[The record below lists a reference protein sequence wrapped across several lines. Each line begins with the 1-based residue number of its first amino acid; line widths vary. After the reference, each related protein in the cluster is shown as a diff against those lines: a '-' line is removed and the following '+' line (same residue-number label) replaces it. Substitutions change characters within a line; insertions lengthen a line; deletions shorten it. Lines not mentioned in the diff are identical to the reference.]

1 VILGHT
7 TGNLET
13 PMYRRLIFSF
23 HMPLFFFL
31 AGMSIKPKALKSFGE
46 WKGFIW
52 KNLRA
57 LVVPYLIFAFIYA
70 PFSFDNVPKFLYGS
84 WQALGKARTLTSL
97 WYLTCFFIARIYC
110 QILTDLVS
118 RANPKNLNATLGLL
132 AIPMF
137 AVGFLLPKLDGG
149 YLWCLDISF
158 VASGF
163 ILLGIALRQRILIFA
178 QAKSWVLALFTAAAA
193 ASPPARPESMA
204 RLFIFA
210 VIESRPLLRLLRFLH
225 RTGFGNSHK
234 IMQFIFACL
243 VCSVIEHDFL
253 GGKVVFIDSQVD
265 FFFRN
270 DVFCDLKRKSQAFR
284 SIAFATFIFTDAV
297 ADVTGAI
304 PKSLGQVM
312 TNPEFSDKVISVPE
326 IVI

>member
-1 VILGHT
+1 MSAKKKKARIELIDIAKAITIILVILGHT

-13 PMYRRLIFSF
+13 PMYRRLIYSF

-84 WQALGKARTLTSL
+84 WQALGKAGTLTSL

-193 ASPPARPESMA
+193 ALLACGTILRGDALDLCLMCGSDYGN
-204 RLFIFA
+204 IF
-210 VIESRPLLRLLRFLH
+210 
-225 RTGFGNSHK
+225 
-234 IMQFIFACL
+234 
-243 VCSVIEHDFL
+243 
-253 GGKVVFIDSQVD
+253 
-265 FFFRN
+265 
-270 DVFCDLKRKSQAFR
+270 
-284 SIAFATFIFTDAV
+284 
-297 ADVTGAI
+297 
-304 PKSLGQVM
+304 
-312 TNPEFSDKVISVPE
+312 
-326 IVI
+326 